1 MEKIYKEKNKKYFV
15 STGEVSGDLH
25 LSYIIEKIKK
35 IDENA
40 LFYGVIG
47 EYSKGAGAEM
57 VQDIKD
63 LAIMGFTEI
72 LKKYRILKKKAFE
85 YIDFIK
91 NNQIKNV
98 ILVDYGGFNLKFL
111 ELLKKEIPDIIVYY
125 YIPPKLWI
133 WGKNRI
139 KKLKMADHILVIFP
153 WEVTF
158 YDENNVK
165 VIYFGNP
172 FIEKYQLIERSDDK
186 ILLLPGSRKQEITK
200 IFPELLK
207 LIDKR
212 PQENFLLK
220 LSSKDHFEWLNID
233 DNKDKN
239 NQNNQNNN
247 KKYKNLEITY
257 DKTLD
262 ECVQESKIAIC
273 ASGTVTLELA
283 LMGLPAI
290 VVYKTGFIN
299 ALIVRTFLN
308 IGFVSLPNITVNREV
323 YPELLQEECNV
334 ENIDR
339 ELSDI
344 LNNHLRKEEIE
355 AGTIEVRKKLQNDN
369 DNIIENYGKYILE

>member
-1 MEKIYKEKNKKYFV
+1 MEISKVCTEKICREKNKKYFV

-25 LSYIIEKIKK
+25 LSYLIEEVKK

-40 LFYGVIG
+40 MFYGVIG
-47 EYSKGAGAEM
+47 KYSKRAGAEM

-72 LKKYRILKKKAFE
+72 LTKYRMLKKKAFE

-91 NNQIKNV
+91 KNEIKNV

-111 ELLKKEIPDIIVYY
+111 ELLKKEIPDIIIYY
-125 YIPPKLWI
+125 YIPPKLWV

-139 KKLKMADHILVIFP
+139 KKLKMANHIMVIFP

-158 YDENNVK
+158 YDENKIQVT
-165 VIYFGNP
+165 YFGNP
-172 FIEKYQLIERSDDK
+172 FIEKYKVIERSNDK

-200 IFPELLK
+200 LFPELLK

-212 PQENFLLK
+212 SEEKFLLK
-220 LSSKDHFEWLNID
+220 LSSKDHFEWLNI
-233 DNKDKN
+233 
-239 NQNNQNNN
+239 NN
-247 KKYKNLEITY
+247 KKYENLEITF
-257 DKTLD
+257 DKTLN
-262 ECVQESKIAIC
+262 ECIRESKIAIC

-290 VVYKTGFIN
+290 VIYKTGLIN
-299 ALIVRTFLN
+299 AFIARTFLN

-323 YPELLQEECNV
+323 YPELLQEQCDAR
-334 ENIDR
+334 NIER
-339 ELSDI
+339 ELDDI
-344 LNNHLRKEEIE
+344 LNNPLRKKIIE
-355 AGTIEVRKKLQNDN
+355 DGMVEVRKKLQNDN
-369 DNIIENYGKYILE
+369 DNIIENYGKYILG